1 LKRLDHLILT
11 LSDLRYLGARF
22 AWAGLTRWRR
32 AAPFAIALDGVGDV
46 WVRGRDSD
54 IDTLRRV
61 FLHRDY
67 EVPSAPVRERIMLRY
82 DAIIADGKRPVIV
95 DAGANIGA
103 AALWYARLYPQA
115 VILAV
120 EPDPITVVM
129 LERNVARYPDIEIV
143 HAALGSDAGQVTLV
157 QGSLSDATQ
166 TVRAD
171 TGMAMT
177 TMAELLATVP
187 DGVPFIAKID
197 IEGFESD
204 LFARNTAWIDDF
216 FAIAVE
222 LHDWMLPGQ
231 RSSGTFQT
239 AMAARTGFEVFLKGE
254 NLMYVRV

>member
-1 LKRLDHLILT
+1 MDRLDHLILT
-11 LSDLRYLGARF
+11 LSDLRHLGARF

-32 AAPFAIALDGVGDV
+32 AAPFAVAIDGIGDI

-61 FLHRDY
+61 FLHGDY
-67 EVPSAPVRERIMLRY
+67 EVPSAPVRDRIMARY
-82 DAIIADGKRPVIV
+82 TAIIADGKRPVII

-103 AALWYARLYPQA
+103 SALWYARLYPQA

-120 EPDPITVVM
+120 EPDPVTVAM
-129 LERNVARYPDIEIV
+129 LERNVARYPHIEIV
-143 HAALGSDAGQVTLV
+143 RAAIGSEAGRVALV
-157 QGSLSDATQ
+157 QGNLSDATQ
-166 TVRAD
+166 TIRAE
-171 TGMAMT
+171 TGMAVT

-187 DGVPFIAKID
+187 DAVPFIAKID

-204 LFARNTAWIDDF
+204 LFARNAGWIDDF

-231 RSSGTFQT
+231 RSSGTFQA

-254 NLMYVRV
+254 NLIYVRV